1 VRYFVATDTPAVV
14 AMARAH
20 LGAAAVLDDGADPR
34 DSDHPN
40 VAAVRRKEAS
50 DFFLLGQCDGV
61 VLSKVRPYSS
71 LGRGWS
77 CRLS

>member
-61 VLSKVRPYSS
+61 VLSKVRPYP
-71 LGRGWS
+71 LNAVGGPAG
-77 CRLS
+77 